1 MQKKR
6 RNNRFHTYDVET
18 LFGAW
23 VGTVVG
29 DVLSTTYDKIELS
42 DYKDVLNRGD

>member
-6 RNNRFHTYDVET
+6 RNNRFHTYAIET

-23 VGTVVG
+23 VGTVVD
-29 DVLSTTYDKIELS
+29 DVLSTTYDKIEVS
-42 DYKDVLNRGD
+42 DYSDWWELW